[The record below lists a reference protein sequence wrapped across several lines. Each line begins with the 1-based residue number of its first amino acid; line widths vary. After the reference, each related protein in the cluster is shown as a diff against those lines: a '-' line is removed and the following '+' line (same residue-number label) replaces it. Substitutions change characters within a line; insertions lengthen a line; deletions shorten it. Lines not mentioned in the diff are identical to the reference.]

1 MLAGWCVRLQAPL
14 PYAWLEPRVLL
25 PRLRVGWRLPGRLG
39 TAAQRRLRA
48 AQGEART
55 RE

>member
-1 MLAGWCVRLQAPL
+1 MQAGGCVWLQAL
-14 PYAWLEPRVLL
+14 LRLEPRVLL